1 MTSAIILQFFSKG
14 CETEFIKFLKNQETC
29 RKKWLEAEQGQAP
42 LHGTITKQAAEI
54 RTLEVKLNHTRNQL
68 DMEMKR
74 RMKAETDKEE
84 AEQQVGLIRELLTD
98 NNRFEGLT
106 QKERESLAFLS
117 QSNINPPPMHSPH
130 KRLSA
135 IHEKSADILSASDLS
150 FDRTDEDL
158 DVSYLRGGK
167 KWKRNKRPSAPPYE
181 EDEYDSPKRAKVDG
195 CQEETSVVTRVSFTN
210 NGPIR
215 TTTEIETVP
224 KLQNFG
230 KPDPPAYRRPPS
242 RGLMREAIPETDDAF
257 WDANPSLQNAL
268 KAGQQQEKNPSNSPV
283 TRSKGPRKH
292 TFSTK
297 TVIKPETC
305 FPCGKR
311 IKFGKYAMKCRDCRL
326 ICHPDCKDQATTPC
340 VPSQGTP
347 GSNSVLSLEE
357 LAPVDPPLIPSIV
370 IQLISEI
377 ERRGLTEKGLYRVPG
392 SESAVK
398 ELKEKL
404 LQNRE
409 ANPFDKIH
417 DIHVLSGTLK
427 DFLRKLAEPL
437 VTFKLHSKFMEA
449 ADINDIDDSLTA
461 IYQAISE
468 LPMANRD
475 TLAYIILHLQRVGEA
490 KECGMPVSN
499 LAKVF
504 GPTIVGHS
512 TENPEPMV
520 IMSDTRL
527 QAPVME
533 RFLSIPSD
541 FWKSFTNV
549 TALGPVDRSEVISNP
564 NTGTPSQGVGTYRS
578 YGSIKKKKQDATSG
592 ISSMLGPVHTPGKT
606 PKKTPSGSSI
616 GKAKS
621 ILTKTSLT
629 PRFGSKS
636 YNSKRKATH
645 FFSSPTLK

>member
-1 MTSAIILQFFSKG
+1 MSSSTKTKSLLTEFDEICNFSAVLSKG
-14 CETEFIKFLKNQETC
+14 CETEFIKFLKSQESC
-29 RKKWLEAEQGQAP
+29 RKKWLQAEQGQAP
-42 LHGTITKQAAEI
+42 LHGTIAKQGADL

-74 RMKAETDKEE
+74 RMKAEVDKEE
-84 AEQQVGLIRELLTD
+84 VEQQVILIRELLTD
-98 NNRFEGLT
+98 NNMFEGLS
-106 QKERESLAFLS
+106 QKERQSLAFLS
-117 QSNINPPPMHSPH
+117 QSNINPNPLPSSH

-135 IHEKSADILSASDLS
+135 VHEKSADILSASDLS

-167 KWKRNKRPSAPPYE
+167 KWRKIKRPSAPPFE
-181 EDEYDSPKRAKVDG
+181 EDEDFDSPKRARID
-195 CQEETSVVTRVSFTN
+195 QEETSVVTRVSFSN

-215 TTTEIETVP
+215 TTTEIETGA
-224 KLQNFG
+224 KLTNF
-230 KPDPPAYRRPPS
+230 DRASPPANRRPRS
-242 RGLMREAIPETDDAF
+242 RDRLREGIVETNDAF
-257 WDANPSLQNAL
+257 WEANPSFQNAL
-268 KAGQQQEKNPSNSPV
+268 KAGRQQEENVPSKSPV
-283 TRSKGPRKH
+283 SRSKGPRQH
-292 TFSTK
+292 DFSTK

-326 ICHPDCKDQATTPC
+326 VCHPDCKDQANLPC
-340 VPSQGTP
+340 IPARGTP
-347 GSNSVLSLEE
+347 GKNQPLELEE
-357 LAPVDPPLIPSIV
+357 VAPTTPPLIPSIV
-370 IQLISEI
+370 IQLITEI

-392 SESAVK
+392 SETSVK
-398 ELKEKL
+398 DLKEKL

-409 ANPFDKIH
+409 ANPFDKIY

-437 VTFKLHSKFMEA
+437 VTFKLHPKFMEA
-449 ADINDIDDSLTA
+449 ADINDIDDSLTS

-468 LPMANRD
+468 LPMVHRD
-475 TLAYIILHLQRVGEA
+475 TLAYVVLHLQRVAESSD
-490 KECGMPVSN
+490 CGMPASN

-504 GPTIVGHS
+504 GPTVVGHAS
-512 TENPEPMV
+512 KDPEPMV
-520 IMSDTRL
+520 IMNDTRL

-549 TALGPVDRSEVISNP
+549 TANGPQEHSNVIANP
-564 NTGTPSQGVGTYRS
+564 NTGTPGAGQGGYT
-578 YGSIKKKKQDATSG
+578 T
-592 ISSMLGPVHTPGKT
+592 MLGPVGTPGKT
-606 PKKTPSGSSI
+606 PKKTPSSSSI

-636 YNSKRKATH
+636 YSSKRKAQY
-645 FFSSPTLK
+645 FSSPTLK